1 MKEALTL
8 LAAVVLLAACEE
20 QYRDGSN
27 VVDMADA
34 TVSAAPSESDGH
46 DQDLDQDQEQ
56 SRQGQ

>member
-20 QYRDGSN
+20 QYREGSN
-27 VVDMADA
+27 EGDMADA
-34 TVSAAPSESDGH
+34 TVSAAPSDSDGH
-46 DQDLDQDQEQ
+46 DQDQDQDQ